1 VVITALLLVFGQLA
15 AAVVEPPRALAQES
29 EVTLPESGIR
39 YPMGYDSNTVGEVR
53 GSVQGLLLE
62 PKKGPVRFELVTA
75 RETYIIL
82 ACPGW
87 LWSDL
92 APGIR
97 DGDEVRVR
105 GSKSQGVDGKL
116 YLVAQE
122 IERVS
127 TGRVLTLRTE
137 DGFPLWSGHR
147 GGVAGRQGKGA
158 SHGGTGTTTGSG
170 AGGRGRG
177 GRR

>member
-1 VVITALLLVFGQLA
+1 MMTALLLVFGQLA
-15 AAVVEPPRALAQES
+15 VAVVGPPRALAQEN

-39 YPMGYDSNTVGEVR
+39 YPTGYDSNTVGEVR
-53 GSVQGLLLE
+53 GSVQGLLVE
-62 PKKGPVRFELVTA
+62 PKKGPVRFQVVTA
-75 RETYIIL
+75 KETYTIL
-82 ACPGW
+82 ACPVW

-97 DGDEVRVR
+97 EGDEVRVR

-122 IERVS
+122 IQIVS
-127 TGRVLTLRTE
+127 TGRTLTLRTE

-147 GGVAGRQGKGA
+147 GGVAGRHGKGA
-158 SHGGTGTTTGSG
+158 SQGGMGATTGSG
-170 AGGRGRG
+170 GGGRGRG